1 MFWCFTSNQKIANL
15 VKKLMTKR
23 EILELSLDKLSCFG
37 TFDQHN
43 PVLRLVLRLFVG
55 ILGII
60 YLGG

>member
-1 MFWCFTSNQKIANL
+1 M
-15 VKKLMTKR
+15 KKLMTKR